1 MFSGCKDSQTSADA
15 HLEGK
20 GQGAMSY
27 AVIKALQMYPGISY
41 GSLLMC
47 IRDILRQDFHQI
59 PQISTC
65 RFMDL
70 NQPFVI

>member
-1 MFSGCKDSQTSADA
+1 
-15 HLEGK
+15 
-20 GQGAMSY
+20 
-27 AVIKALQMYPGISY
+27 
-41 GSLLMC
+41 LMC